1 MYFLPH
7 TSLQCFRD
15 LFRLLH
21 SSHWFW
27 GDLQSLVSLEYKPRL
42 VSAVQAAQH
51 NTEQQDGIRKDKIT
65 PALRG
70 TLKRMV
76 WMEQS
81 TSFVAVPSS
90 EAFRLDRT
98 KSLKPLDGTQSYLK
112 QHVIDCMWPDSSWNC
127 FRQDFDPSWSSGT
140 LATSKCI

>member
-1 MYFLPH
+1 M
-7 TSLQCFRD
+7 
-15 LFRLLH
+15 
-21 SSHWFW
+21 
-27 GDLQSLVSLEYKPRL
+27 SLEYKPRL

-112 QHVIDCMWPDSSWNC
+112 QHVIDCM
-127 FRQDFDPSWSSGT
+127 
-140 LATSKCI
+140 